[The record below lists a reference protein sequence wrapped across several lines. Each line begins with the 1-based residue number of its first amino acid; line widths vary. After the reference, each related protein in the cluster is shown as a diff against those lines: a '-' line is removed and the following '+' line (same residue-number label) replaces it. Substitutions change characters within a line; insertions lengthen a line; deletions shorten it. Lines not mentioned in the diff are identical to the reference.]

1 MQIDPTLTEIVS
13 CAAPSAQEVAKGV
26 GSGYISWSLL
36 ASATL
41 HGGAL
46 ALAVFGYDIGHREK
60 ASMAGKQTVMQ
71 LQWVNVPASDPSEA
85 VEFEFTPSSMLP
97 EVAQE
102 REPLEQ
108 KEPVKETESSD
119 AAFDYVQSSAEL
131 PTIGLTA
138 IDVFQTPPI
147 ERRSLPEL
155 SPEPPQLNQP
165 LTRQQLARQSVAQ
178 LALAPQLATIP
189 QVLGTDSSEPPK
201 LDGNAP
207 PVYPESAY
215 RARIQGTVWLKLHI
229 TAEGKIDR
237 VEIER
242 SSGHAILDEEALRTI
257 RTWKAQPA
265 RRNGEPIETEEILP
279 VRFAFD

>member
-119 AAFDYVQSSAEL
+119 AAFDYVQSL
-131 PTIGLTA
+131 P
-138 IDVFQTPPI
+138 
-147 ERRSLPEL
+147 
-155 SPEPPQLNQP
+155 NC
-165 LTRQQLARQSVAQ
+165 RQSV
-178 LALAPQLATIP
+178 LLPSTYFRL
-189 QVLGTDSSEPPK
+189 
-201 LDGNAP
+201 
-207 PVYPESAY
+207 
-215 RARIQGTVWLKLHI
+215 R
-229 TAEGKIDR
+229 
-237 VEIER
+237 R
-242 SSGHAILDEEALRTI
+242 SSDDRCLSS
-257 RTWKAQPA
+257 
-265 RRNGEPIETEEILP
+265 RRSHLSSIN
-279 VRFAFD
+279 R